1 MATAKKLTGAKKSP
15 GTRKSASTKRAGSHR
30 GYGLLRGR
38 WSKIVLAAGLLGV
51 GLFYVYGGPLLGH
64 ARAGAAYGAR
74 IGCSCRYIDGR
85 ALGSCKD
92 DRESGMGMVFLSED
106 AERKSV
112 TARVPVLASA
122 TATYRKGWG
131 CVLEKWDD

>member
-1 MATAKKLTGAKKSP
+1 MTIQERITATDQPLLSVHGL
-15 GTRKSASTKRAGSHR
+15 TKR
-30 GYGLLRGR
+30 
-38 WSKIVLAAGLLGV
+38 
-51 GLFYVYGGPLLGH
+51 
-64 ARAGAAYGAR
+64 YGAR

>member
-1 MATAKKLTGAKKSP
+1 MATANKS
-15 GTRKSASTKRAGSHR
+15 TRTKRAASHR

-38 WSKIVLAAGLLGV
+38 WPKIALAVLLLGA
-51 GLFYVYGGPLLGH
+51 GLFYAYGDPLLGYS
-64 ARAGAAYGAR
+64 RAGAAYGAR

-85 ALGSCKD
+85 ELGSCKD
-92 DRESGMGMVFLSED
+92 DMESGMGAVFLSED

-112 TARVPVLASA
+112 TARVPVMASA